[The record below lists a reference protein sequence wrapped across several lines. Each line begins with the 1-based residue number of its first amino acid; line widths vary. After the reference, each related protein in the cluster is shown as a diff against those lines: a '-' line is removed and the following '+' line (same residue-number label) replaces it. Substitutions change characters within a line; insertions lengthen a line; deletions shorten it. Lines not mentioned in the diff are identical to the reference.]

1 MSGRRTETVRSK
13 NRGKKLNKKFL
24 LTSKKRWLIEQSLLP
39 LYQHLVYGYSDKL
52 RDDIDTTSQV
62 KEEPRDDL
70 LESQSLQQSSST
82 NNPEVRHNI
91 RLKSHFLEMR
101 FLILQFLN

>member
-39 LYQHLVYGYSDKL
+39 LYQHLVGGYSEKL
-52 RDDIDTTSQV
+52 RQESKV
-62 KEEPRDDL
+62 KVEESRDYYI
-70 LESQSLQQSSST
+70 LEFRPLQQRSS
-82 NNPEVRHNI
+82 NDNDEVRYREINFFI
-91 RLKSHFLEMR
+91 
-101 FLILQFLN
+101 